1 MELAYIFIS
10 TGVFGLLLLFLYI
23 AKRRGVATEKAST
36 LSTIAMLLVM
46 AGMIV
51 GNGIRWYGYALL
63 LAGIIAGAVDL
74 IRKLAA

>member
-10 TGVFGLLLLFLYI
+10 IAVFGLLLLFLYI

-36 LSTIAMLLVM
+36 FSTIAMLLVM

-63 LAGIIAGAVDL
+63 GAGIIAGVIDL
-74 IRKLAA
+74 VRKLND